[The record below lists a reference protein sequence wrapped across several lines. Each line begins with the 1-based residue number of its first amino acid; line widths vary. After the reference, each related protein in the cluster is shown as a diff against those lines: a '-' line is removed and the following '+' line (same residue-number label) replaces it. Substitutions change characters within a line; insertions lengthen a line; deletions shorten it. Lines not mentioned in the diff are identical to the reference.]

1 MKKNVAVIGAGVLG
15 VNTAYF
21 LAKKNQNVTVFDTH
35 KYAGMETSYSN
46 GAQISVCNSETWT
59 QWDNVKKGIQW
70 IFKDDAPLLFNPMPN
85 LFRPYDTYSKY
96 MWMINFFITTA
107 LGKYKKNSENAFA
120 ISLKSRDLY
129 FKIADEEGIEFDLM
143 KKGIIHFYNSK
154 REFEIAAS
162 KKDWI
167 EAMGCEWEIVDRDQ
181 IFEIEPA
188 LKNNHKIIGGVYTK
202 SDATGDIHKYCFEL
216 AKVLEKKYGVDFKF
230 SEIIKDIKKSNKPIL
245 QTNKNEYEF
254 DDIILCT
261 GVETER
267 FRRKFGD
274 SFRIYPVKGYSVT
287 VDLEDDKS
295 RESAPFV
302 SLLDDPSKLVASRL
316 GNRLRVAGTAELAGY
331 NKDIRSNRIKP
342 LLNWINDLFPE
353 VNTKNYLPW
362 TGLRPM
368 SSDMVPIIRESKR
381 KNVFYN
387 SGHGHLGWT
396 MGTYSG
402 KLAADLVDQ

>member
-70 IFKDDAPLLFNPMPN
+70 IFKDDAPLLFNPIPN
-85 LFRPYDTYSKY
+85 IFRPYDTYSKY

-143 KKGIIHFYNSK
+143 KKGIIHFYSSK
-154 REFEIAAS
+154 KEFEIASS
-162 KKDWI
+162 KKEWI
-167 EAMGCEWEIVDRDQ
+167 EAMGCEWEIIDRDQ

-188 LKNNHKIIGGVYTK
+188 LKNNRKIIGGVYTK

-230 SEIIKDIKKSNKPIL
+230 SETINDIKKANKPIL
-245 QTNKNEYEF
+245 QTNKNEYVF

-267 FRRKFGD
+267 FRRQFGD

-287 VDLEDDKS
+287 VDLDDEKS
-295 RESAPFV
+295 RKSAPIV

-342 LLNWINDLFPE
+342 LLKWINDLFPD
-353 VNTKNYLPW
+353 VNTKNHLPW

-381 KNVFYN
+381 KNVYYN

-402 KLAADLVDQ
+402 KLAADLIDQ

>member
-188 LKNNHKIIGGVYTK
+188 LKNNHEIIGGVYTK

-230 SEIIKDIKKSNKPIL
+230 SETIKDIKKSNKPIL

>member
-21 LAKKNQNVTVFDTH
+21 LAKKNQNVTVFDSH

>member
-143 KKGIIHFYNSK
+143 KNVIIHFYNSK

-230 SEIIKDIKKSNKPIL
+230 SETTKDIKKSNKPIL

-387 SGHGHLGWT
+387 SGLGHLGWN

-402 KLAADLVDQ
+402 KLAADLVDE

>member
-85 LFRPYDTYSKY
+85 IFRPYDTYSKY

-230 SEIIKDIKKSNKPIL
+230 SETIKDIKKSNKPIL
-245 QTNKNEYEF
+245 QTNKSEYEF

-267 FRRKFGD
+267 FRREFGD

-342 LLNWINDLFPE
+342 LLNWINELFPE
-353 VNTKNYLPW
+353 VSTKNYLPW

>member
-59 QWDNVKKGIQW
+59 QWDNLKKGIQW

-188 LKNNHKIIGGVYTK
+188 LKNNHRIIGGVYTK

-230 SEIIKDIKKSNKPIL
+230 SENIKDIKKSNKPIL
-245 QTNKNEYEF
+245 QTNKNEYVF

-342 LLNWINDLFPE
+342 LLNWINELFPE

>member
-85 LFRPYDTYSKY
+85 LLRPYDTYSKY

-230 SEIIKDIKKSNKPIL
+230 SETIKDIKKSNKPIL
-245 QTNKNEYEF
+245 QTNKNEYE
-254 DDIILCT
+254 
-261 GVETER
+261 
-267 FRRKFGD
+267 
-274 SFRIYPVKGYSVT
+274 
-287 VDLEDDKS
+287 
-295 RESAPFV
+295 
-302 SLLDDPSKLVASRL
+302 
-316 GNRLRVAGTAELAGY
+316 
-331 NKDIRSNRIKP
+331 
-342 LLNWINDLFPE
+342 
-353 VNTKNYLPW
+353 
-362 TGLRPM
+362 
-368 SSDMVPIIRESKR
+368 
-381 KNVFYN
+381 
-387 SGHGHLGWT
+387 SGI
-396 MGTYSG
+396 
-402 KLAADLVDQ
+402 

>member
-85 LFRPYDTYSKY
+85 LSRPYDTYSKY

-154 REFEIAAS
+154 REFETAAS

-230 SEIIKDIKKSNKPIL
+230 SETIKDIKKSNKPIL

-342 LLNWINDLFPE
+342 LLNWINELFPE

>member
-1 MKKNVAVIGAGVLG
+1 MCI
-15 VNTAYF
+15 
-21 LAKKNQNVTVFDTH
+21 
-35 KYAGMETSYSN
+35 
-46 GAQISVCNSETWT
+46 
-59 QWDNVKKGIQW
+59 
-70 IFKDDAPLLFNPMPN
+70 
-85 LFRPYDTYSKY
+85 
-96 MWMINFFITTA
+96 
-107 LGKYKKNSENAFA
+107 
-120 ISLKSRDLY
+120 RD
-129 FKIADEEGIEFDLM
+129 
-143 KKGIIHFYNSK
+143 
-154 REFEIAAS
+154 R
-162 KKDWI
+162 
-167 EAMGCEWEIVDRDQ
+167 
-181 IFEIEPA
+181 
-188 LKNNHKIIGGVYTK
+188 
-202 SDATGDIHKYCFEL
+202 
-216 AKVLEKKYGVDFKF
+216 
-230 SEIIKDIKKSNKPIL
+230 
-245 QTNKNEYEF
+245 NKNEYEF

-342 LLNWINDLFPE
+342 LLNWINELFPE

>member
-59 QWDNVKKGIQW
+59 QWDNLKKGIQW

-230 SEIIKDIKKSNKPIL
+230 SENIKDIKKSNKPIL
-245 QTNKNEYEF
+245 QTNKNEYVF

-342 LLNWINDLFPE
+342 LLNWINELFPE

>member
-162 KKDWI
+162 KKNWI

-230 SEIIKDIKKSNKPIL
+230 SETIQDIKKSNKPIL

-261 GVETER
+261 GVETEI

>member
-230 SEIIKDIKKSNKPIL
+230 SETIKDIKKLNKPIL

>member
-143 KKGIIHFYNSK
+143 KK
-154 REFEIAAS
+154 
-162 KKDWI
+162 
-167 EAMGCEWEIVDRDQ
+167 
-181 IFEIEPA
+181 
-188 LKNNHKIIGGVYTK
+188 
-202 SDATGDIHKYCFEL
+202 
-216 AKVLEKKYGVDFKF
+216 
-230 SEIIKDIKKSNKPIL
+230 
-245 QTNKNEYEF
+245 
-254 DDIILCT
+254 
-261 GVETER
+261 
-267 FRRKFGD
+267 
-274 SFRIYPVKGYSVT
+274 
-287 VDLEDDKS
+287 
-295 RESAPFV
+295 
-302 SLLDDPSKLVASRL
+302 
-316 GNRLRVAGTAELAGY
+316 
-331 NKDIRSNRIKP
+331 
-342 LLNWINDLFPE
+342 
-353 VNTKNYLPW
+353 
-362 TGLRPM
+362 
-368 SSDMVPIIRESKR
+368 
-381 KNVFYN
+381 
-387 SGHGHLGWT
+387 
-396 MGTYSG
+396 
-402 KLAADLVDQ
+402 

>member
-85 LFRPYDTYSKY
+85 LLRPYDTYSKY

-230 SEIIKDIKKSNKPIL
+230 SETIKDIKKLNKPIL

>member
-230 SEIIKDIKKSNKPIL
+230 SETIQDIKKSNKPIL

-342 LLNWINDLFPE
+342 LLNWINELFPE